1 MTDTGR
7 QSSLTSFFFGKQK
20 ERDDGNKEN
29 QPELADKRQKMDSP
43 AKHKQ
48 RIRHESEGKYEQ
60 DFKWPMAHCHSRRIL
75 LFHLSKYQELLPNV
89 SKLASIAAV
98 IPVSTIVKKYGS

>member
-7 QSSLTSFFFGKQK
+7 HSSLTSFFFGKQK

-29 QPELADKRQKMDSP
+29 QPELADKRQNMDSP

-48 RIRHESEGKYEQ
+48 RIRHESEGIYEQ
-60 DFKWPMAHCHSRRIL
+60 DL
-75 LFHLSKYQELLPNV
+75 LIVTPEGYFC
-89 SKLASIAAV
+89 SICQN
-98 IPVSTIVKKYGS
+98 TRNCCQM

>member
-29 QPELADKRQKMDSP
+29 QSELADKRQKTDSP

-60 DFKWPMAHCHSRRIL
+60 DFKWLMAHCHSRRIL
-75 LFHLSKYQELLPNV
+75 LFHLSKYQELLPKCEQAGHY
-89 SKLASIAAV
+89 SCCHSRIY
-98 IPVSTIVKKYGS
+98 SW